1 MNFLN
6 SFLLASSFFL
16 TTSNY
21 TAVAAAPAGLSLSNS
36 GDASTTG
43 NTDAVEASLTQT
55 LRQTLGKGM
64 QFPGYSVEPT
74 QEVIVRIKFKV
85 DADNKIDLLEVS
97 GTNSRINAYVMD
109 NLQGKSASEQPILP
123 GVTFVSTLR
132 FIL

>member
-6 SFLLASSFFL
+6 SFLLASSFLL
-16 TTSNY
+16 TTGTY
-21 TAVAAAPAGLSLSNS
+21 TASAAATAEPGLSNS
-36 GDASTTG
+36 GDASSAL
-43 NTDAVEASLTQT
+43 NTDAVEATLTQT
-55 LRQTLGKGM
+55 LRESLSERM
-64 QFPGYSVEPT
+64 EFPGFAAEPT
-74 QEVIVRIKFKV
+74 QEVIVRIKFQV

-97 GTNSRINAYVMD
+97 GSNRRINAYVME

>member
-6 SFLLASSFFL
+6 SLLLASSFFL
-16 TTSNY
+16 ASGTY
-21 TAVAAAPAGLSLSNS
+21 TAASAAPAGAGLSKS
-36 GDASTTG
+36 GDATSTL
-43 NTDAVEASLTQT
+43 NTQTAEASLTQT
-55 LRQTLGKGM
+55 LRETLSEGM
-64 QFPGYSVEPT
+64 DFPGYSAEPT
-74 QEVIVRIKFKV
+74 QEVIVRIKFQV

-97 GTNSRINAYVMD
+97 GSNRRINTYVMD